1 MNSLV
6 CETCG
11 NAIAANAPSGLC
23 PTCLLRTAIEH
34 GSSRALAPFLPRLR
48 YFGDYELLE
57 EIARG
62 GMGVVYRARQVSLD
76 RVVALKMMRP
86 GLLST
91 EQEIQRFLTEART
104 AASLK
109 HPNIVAIHEAGELD
123 GLHYFSMDFVEGP
136 NLAEIVREGPLSPVE
151 AARYVK
157 TLAETVQYAHTKGV
171 LHRDLKPSNVVMDA
185 SGRPC
190 ITDFGVARRLDGDA
204 TLSGTGAVIGTPA
217 YMPPEQAS
225 GQMDRISAASDVY
238 SLGAILYELLT
249 GHPPFRAGN
258 QLEIVRLVLETEA
271 PRPSLV
277 NPAVDPAIEAICL
290 RCLAK
295 EPSDRFASAA
305 ELAGDLGRYLG
316 GEPVHAPA
324 IGKAPVFSTARW
336 LYAAGAL
343 IALAIAWSVLR
354 TPDRKP
360 AAPPHPVV
368 STSVPAAPTAAAA
381 PGQPTAEKPVAKA
394 APSPRPTPSTAIASL
409 SLPHLQTPLVASVAP
424 ASGTGY
430 QQTFTF
436 RYAPFEDSDRSD
448 VEVDFS
454 DADSTTP
461 RHCNIRY
468 ERSTGRLQLQADA
481 MLGPGLRVSGDPG
494 TLNRLENSICAID
507 LADVTVAWSPDG
519 TELKLPITFK
529 PAFDG
534 VKKIESWIWKK
545 QGAPRSE
552 TSMTGQWTIG
562 PRS

>member
-258 QLEIVRLVLETEA
+258 QLEIVRQVLETEA

-324 IGKAPVFSTARW
+324 IGKAPVFSTAR
-336 LYAAGAL
+336 
-343 IALAIAWSVLR
+343 
-354 TPDRKP
+354 
-360 AAPPHPVV
+360 
-368 STSVPAAPTAAAA
+368 
-381 PGQPTAEKPVAKA
+381 
-394 APSPRPTPSTAIASL
+394 
-409 SLPHLQTPLVASVAP
+409 
-424 ASGTGY
+424 
-430 QQTFTF
+430 
-436 RYAPFEDSDRSD
+436 
-448 VEVDFS
+448 
-454 DADSTTP
+454 
-461 RHCNIRY
+461 
-468 ERSTGRLQLQADA
+468 
-481 MLGPGLRVSGDPG
+481 
-494 TLNRLENSICAID
+494 
-507 LADVTVAWSPDG
+507 
-519 TELKLPITFK
+519 
-529 PAFDG
+529 
-534 VKKIESWIWKK
+534 
-545 QGAPRSE
+545 
-552 TSMTGQWTIG
+552 
-562 PRS
+562 